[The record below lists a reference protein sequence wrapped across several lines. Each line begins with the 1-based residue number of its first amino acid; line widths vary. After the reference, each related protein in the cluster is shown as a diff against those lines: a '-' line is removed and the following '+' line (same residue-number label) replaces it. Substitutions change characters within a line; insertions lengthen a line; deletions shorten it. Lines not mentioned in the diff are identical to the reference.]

1 MAKQLSAQQ
10 SIERSI
16 ITKFRK
22 GIWSRFLEAVR
33 QYRLIEAGDKIA
45 VCVSGGK
52 DSMLLAKCIQEL
64 KRHSE
69 IPFDAEY
76 IVMNPGYSPRN
87 EQIIRENLALLGI
100 PATIYPSD
108 IFDVNDLIGGEH
120 PCYLCARMRRGFLYA
135 KAKELGCN
143 KIALGHHKSDVIE
156 TTLMGMLF
164 GGQIQ
169 GMMPKIR
176 STNFEG
182 MQLIRPLYCVL
193 EDDIIHWQHYNN
205 LTFIACACK
214 LTANLAPGEQGQSA
228 RQDVKKLIKDFRSRN
243 PDVDASIFKSLH
255 NVQLDTLPSFKYKG
269 EVFSFNRKYEGEMV
283 ITCPE
288 EATEEATKEE

>member
-1 MAKQLSAQQ
+1 MAKQLSEQQ
-10 SIERSI
+10 KIERSI

-33 QYRLIEAGDKIA
+33 AYRLIEPGDKIA

-52 DSMLLAKCIQEL
+52 DSMLLAKCIQQL
-64 KRHSE
+64 KAHSE

-76 IVMNPGYSPRN
+76 IVMNPGYN
-87 EQIIRENLALLGI
+87 EENERLIRFNLDRLGI
-100 PATIYPSD
+100 PAHIFRSD

-135 KAKELGCN
+135 RAKELGCN

-156 TTLMGMLF
+156 TTLMSMFF

-169 GMMPKIR
+169 GMMPKIK
-176 STNFEG
+176 SANFEG
-182 MQLIRPLYCVL
+182 MELIRPLYCVL
-193 EDDIIHWQHYNN
+193 DDDIIHWQQYND

-214 LTANLAPGEQGQSA
+214 LTANLAVGQQGQSA
-228 RQDVKKLIKDFRSRN
+228 RQDIKKLIKDFRSRN
-243 PDVDASIFKSLH
+243 PDVDASIFKALH
-255 NVQLDTLPSFKYKG
+255 NVQLDTLPAFKYKG
-269 EVFSFNRKYEGEMV
+269 EYYDFNTKYDHPLK
-283 ITCPE
+283 ID
-288 EATEEATKEE
+288 KQ

>member
-1 MAKQLSAQQ
+1 MPKELTRQQ
-10 SIERSI
+10 IIERSI

-22 GIWSRFLEAVR
+22 GIWSRFLQAVKA
-33 QYRLIEAGDKIA
+33 YKLIEEGDKIA

-52 DSMLLAKCIQEL
+52 DSMLLAKCIQQL
-64 KRHSE
+64 KRYSD
-69 IPFDAEY
+69 ISFDAEY
-76 IVMNPGYSPRN
+76 IVMNPGYN
-87 EQIIRENLALLGI
+87 EQNAAMIRSNLDLLGI
-100 PATIYPSD
+100 PAHIYPSD

-135 KAKELGCN
+135 RAKELGCN

-156 TTLMGMLF
+156 TTLMSMLF

-193 EDDIIHWQHYNN
+193 EDDIIHWQQYNN

-214 LTANLAPGEQGQSA
+214 LTAGLAPGQQGQSA
-228 RQDVKKLIKDFRSRN
+228 RQDVKKLIKDFRARN
-243 PDVDASIFKSLH
+243 PDVDASVFKALH
-255 NVQLDTLPSFKYKG
+255 NVQLDTLPAFKYKG
-269 EVFSFNRKYEGEMV
+269 AYYGFNEKYDHPLS
-283 ITCPE
+283 IDFT
-288 EATEEATKEE
+288 ADD